1 MELADVTDSKSVGS
15 NTVRVRPPP
24 SAPKSVTPL
33 NEWGYIFYVLVG
45 GRTRNLRVV
54 HGCTMA
60 VAQSRRKDAPTQ
72 TTAKARMPYKMNA
85 QSFKQGCIKTAT
97 QSRYARMHKDSHTK
111 PLHDATAQMA
121 VDAQM
126 QRPKRPQT
134 QGCVIVLAQS
144 FARCETN
151 RASTIRQPRP
161 ATLSPTQQA
170 GYYFWRGGCEN
181 PQLAGKAQML
191 TSNNLYNF

>member
-24 SAPKSVTPL
+24 SAPKIAPRSTS
-33 NEWGYIFYVLVG
+33 GVLFFGAAG
-45 GRTRNLRVV
+45 GRTRILRVV
-54 HGCTMA
+54 QGCTMA
-60 VAQSRRKDAPTQ
+60 VA
-72 TTAKARMPYKMNA
+72 
-85 QSFKQGCIKTAT
+85 

-126 QRPKRPQT
+126 QRPQRPQT

-151 RASTIRQPRP
+151 RASTIRHPP
-161 ATLSPTQQA
+161 TLSPTQRA
-170 GYYFWRGGCEN
+170 GLFFWCGGREN
-181 PQLAGKAQML
+181 L
-191 TSNNLYNF
+191 TP

>member
-1 MELADVTDSKSVGS
+1 MTDSKSVGS

-33 NEWGYIFYVLVG
+33 NEWGYTFCVLVG

-54 HGCTMA
+54 QGCTIA
-60 VAQSRRKDAPTQ
+60 VAQSRCT
-72 TTAKARMPYKMNA
+72 
-85 QSFKQGCIKTAT
+85 
-97 QSRYARMHKDSHTK
+97 
-111 PLHDATAQMA
+111 
-121 VDAQM
+121 M

-161 ATLSPTQQA
+161 ATLSLAHQA
-170 GYYFWRGGCEN
+170 GYYFWCGGREN
-181 PQLAGKAQML
+181 PQLAGKARMPYKMNAQSFKQGCLKSAAQSRYARMHKDSHTEPLHDATAQMAVIAQMQRHKWL
-191 TSNNLYNF
+191 SMHRCGNPNG

>member
-85 QSFKQGCIKTAT
+85 QSFKQGCLKSAA
-97 QSRYARMHKDSHTK
+97 QSRYARMHKDSHTE

-121 VDAQM
+121 VNAQM
-126 QRPKRPQT
+126 QWHKWLTTCTGAPPQSKDALVACQKFCT
-134 QGCVIVLAQS
+134 MQNQQSKQHSTPLFYSQELFRQTDNLSLIQRNCLGDCLGIV
-144 FARCETN
+144 
-151 RASTIRQPRP
+151 RQ
-161 ATLSPTQQA
+161 
-170 GYYFWRGGCEN
+170 
-181 PQLAGKAQML
+181 K
-191 TSNNLYNF
+191 

>member
-33 NEWGYIFYVLVG
+33 NEWGYTFYVLVG
-45 GRTRNLRVV
+45 GRTRILRVV
-54 HGCTMA
+54 HGCTIAVEQSRCTMQRPKRPHFDTPRHISLSQTGISLLFLVPGGRTRTVRVVQGCTIA
-60 VAQSRRKDAPTQ
+60 VA
-72 TTAKARMPYKMNA
+72 
-85 QSFKQGCIKTAT
+85 

-161 ATLSPTQQA
+161 ATLSPA
-170 GYYFWRGGCEN
+170 H
-181 PQLAGKAQML
+181 
-191 TSNNLYNF
+191 

>member
-33 NEWGYIFYVLVG
+33 NEWGYTFCVLVG

-60 VAQSRRKDAPTQ
+60 VAQSL
-72 TTAKARMPYKMNA
+72 
-85 QSFKQGCIKTAT
+85 
-97 QSRYARMHKDSHTK
+97 YARMHKDSHTK

-126 QRPKRPQT
+126 QRPQRPQT

-161 ATLSPTQQA
+161 ATLSPTQ
-170 GYYFWRGGCEN
+170 
-181 PQLAGKAQML
+181 
-191 TSNNLYNF
+191 